1 MEQQRPLLLNPVQT
15 AALLGV
21 SRTQVFRLL
30 RTGELDSIKVGSLRK
45 IPIDAAYEF
54 VNRKLAEAREAV
66 A

>member
-1 MEQQRPLLLNPVQT
+1 VQT

-45 IPIDAAYEF
+45 IPVDAAYAF
-54 VNRKLAEAREAV
+54 VAQKLADAREEV